1 MAALRFSERARYDLI
16 DIGNFIARDNPTA
29 AAQFISELEQ
39 RCLLLSARPLSGRAR
54 DELARGLRSVPYSR
68 YVIFYRPIKD
78 GVEII
83 RVLHGAR
90 DLGRA
95 LQGDR

>member
-1 MAALRFSERARYDLI
+1 VATLRFSERARYDLI
-16 DIGNFIARDNPTA
+16 DIGNFIGRDNPTA

-39 RCLLLSARPLSGRAR
+39 RCLLLSARPLSGRVR
-54 DELARGLRSVPYSR
+54 DELVRGLRSVPDSR

-78 GVEII
+78 GVEIV
-83 RVLHGAR
+83 RVVHGAR
-90 DLGRA
+90 DLRRA

>member
-1 MAALRFSERARYDLI
+1 
-16 DIGNFIARDNPTA
+16 
-29 AAQFISELEQ
+29 
-39 RCLLLSARPLSGRAR
+39 LLLSAHPLSGRAR

-78 GVEII
+78 GVEIV

-95 LQGDR
+95 LQADR